1 MLEDEPVTPLSRGKT
16 SIDPKKI
23 KTLNKL
29 LAAGFDQEKAIVSM
43 SIDQILKLPGVK
55 LDDVRYINELQKSI
69 RENRRCLRECFTIT
83 LRIPWLTAAA
93 QSRRRR
99 SGRPRYT

>member
-69 RENRRCLRECFTIT
+69 RENRL
-83 LRIPWLTAAA
+83 IPFLSRAGEQKTESPEGIAAA
-93 QSRRRR
+93 HAVDAD
-99 SGRPRYT
+99 

>member
-55 LDDVRYINELQKSI
+55 LDDVRYINELQK
-69 RENRRCLRECFTIT
+69 
-83 LRIPWLTAAA
+83 A
-93 QSRRRR
+93 
-99 SGRPRYT
+99 SGKTDLFPF

>member
-69 RENRRCLRECFTIT
+69 RENRL
-83 LRIPWLTAAA
+83 IPFLSRAGEQKTEPPEGIAAA
-93 QSRRRR
+93 HAVDAD
-99 SGRPRYT
+99 

>member
-69 RENRRCLRECFTIT
+69 RKTDLF
-83 LRIPWLTAAA
+83 PF
-93 QSRRRR
+93 
-99 SGRPRYT
+99 